1 MANDRFALADIDF
14 GPLTD
19 EELAGIQ
26 RHAQKEAM
34 GMHEYDCAECGKR
47 FTAYSEHRY
56 KRCAVKN
63 DTKIRMYCS
72 YTCYRKIEKAKEE
85 AFKKKMLE
93 AWVPGDN
100 RKKTPLE
107 MAKDR
112 LRKSKEGL
120 TKAQKKKD
128 EEWHTLSPG
137 QRVKLN
143 RRIVDWMTRLVLA
156 EEELEALKA
165 NEGAGGVRGIASGD
179 ERAATPGA

>member
-1 MANDRFALADIDF
+1 MDNNRFALADIDF

-26 RHAQKEAM
+26 RHAQREAM

-56 KRCAVKN
+56 KRCAVKG

-107 MAKDR
+107 MAKER

-120 TKAQKKKD
+120 DKAQRRKAEAWD
-128 EEWHTLSPG
+128 ELTPG
-137 QRVKLN
+137 QKVKLN

-156 EEELEALKA
+156 EEEVEKLRK
-165 NEGAGGVRGIASGD
+165 GADAK
-179 ERAATPGA
+179 